1 VTTLSTTVAAKIHEA
16 LSGHSFWEPYL
27 AKAIGTQSAF
37 ALHLAVC
44 VEPYLRYILEGKKT
58 VESRFSKRQFAP
70 YHHVD
75 CGDVVL
81 LKKSSGPVV
90 GICLVTH
97 VWFYRLNPDSW
108 NELRTHFA
116 QALCASDPA
125 FWQEREQATYAT
137 LMRVREVQAVT
148 PISLP
153 KRDRRGWV
161 VLQPAKQQLEMK
173 L

>member
-1 VTTLSTTVAAKIHEA
+1 MTSLSIAIVAEIQATLR
-16 LSGHSFWEPYL
+16 GHAFWECYL
-27 AKAIGTQSAF
+27 AKALGPQSAS

-44 VEPYLRYILEGKKT
+44 IEPYLRYILEGKKT
-58 VESRFSKRQFAP
+58 VESRFSTRRFAP

-75 CGDVVL
+75 PGDVVL
-81 LKKSSGPVV
+81 LKQSSGPIV

-97 VWFYRLNPDSW
+97 VWFYKLNPQSW
-108 NELRTHFA
+108 QELRTQFA

-125 FWQEREQATYAT
+125 FWQEREQAAYAT
-137 LMRVREVQAVT
+137 LMRVREVQAIPPMSV
-148 PISLP
+148 S

-161 VLQPAKQQLEMK
+161 VLQPAERQMEMS